1 MMGEMMERWKD
12 GRMMVQ
18 GESLVNGSVYHGT
31 ANGAACRS
39 GEIISS
45 ENGRTDLNE
54 ENKNV

>member
-1 MMGEMMERWKD
+1 MMERWQDD
-12 GRMMVQ
+12 GA
-18 GESLVNGSVYHGT
+18 GGSLVNGSVYFGA

-54 ENKNV
+54 ENKYV